1 MARWYEHKLPPPVI
15 DAACAGLM
23 WWLAGALPALQ
34 LWPRGAWP
42 FGLGAALGL
51 ALAGGV
57 IALAGLVEFRRART
71 TFNPLDP
78 DRPGQVVKDASFVLA
93 RHPDRPILMTSSTI
107 DGYGRAALLDPGE
120 TVQERELL
128 AQVLRDGAPP
138 GEVFDTDLMFWH
150 NGWATLFAA
159 VHVCLG
165 NVREDGAARVLARHR
180 KDPLTVALRRFD
192 RRLPVFYAEVRDD
205 LDTRIAQATGP
216 HHLFHVLTEDPAVR
230 LHLTRRLIESA

>member
-51 ALAGGV
+51 ALAGSV

-78 DRPGQVVKDASFVLA
+78 ARASALVTTGIYRVTRNPMYLGMLLVLLGWAVWLGNAAAFVGLPLFVA
-93 RHPDRPILMTSSTI
+93 VLN
-107 DGYGRAALLDPGE
+107 LLQIAPE
-120 TVQERELL
+120 ER
-128 AQVLRDGAPP
+128 VLRERFGDA
-138 GEVFDTDLMFWH
+138 FT
-150 NGWATLFAA
+150 
-159 VHVCLG
+159 
-165 NVREDGAARVLARHR
+165 RYAARV
-180 KDPLTVALRRFD
+180 RRW
-192 RRLPVFYAEVRDD
+192 
-205 LDTRIAQATGP
+205 I
-216 HHLFHVLTEDPAVR
+216 
-230 LHLTRRLIESA
+230 